1 VNTPTRLLGKSL
13 PWLLAATL
21 MAIYVASH
29 LQLSF
34 DLSAFFP
41 RQASLSHEILLEQFK
56 SGPGSRLLV
65 IGLSGAE
72 RDELTDLSDRLRARL
87 AGHAEFLNVANGEFD
102 LLDARVPSPIDRY
115 YLLMADFDYGQE
127 SLAKALRER
136 LRELALGGGANFLEW
151 VSKDPWLMTFRLLAR
166 LAPASADGEMW
177 FSADGSAV
185 LMAETRADAVDLTG
199 QATAIEVVK
208 AEFEELSAG
217 SAVRLDITGVGAFG
231 VELQGIIRSEAKKR
245 SILASL
251 ALMLVLLVVYRS
263 PRMIVLA
270 TFPLGLGFLSG
281 LTVLTLVFEQV
292 HGITLA
298 FGFTLLGIA
307 IDYPLHLFSHA
318 RQSEPKA
325 AARHIWPTLRLGA
338 VSTAAAYLV
347 LSLSGSPGLAQLGV
361 FSFSGVLVA
370 ALATRFWLPELIRYR
385 PGLSRPTTRSR
396 ATVLTVWPSILVLIA
411 AIGLTAWNRDQ
422 GFWDDNI
429 ASLSPV
435 PVERLNRDAM
445 LRSAMGT
452 ADMRYQLVLHAA
464 SLEALL
470 EESENLDLFLQE
482 AVDDGVINDWQSVTR
497 LLPSQSLQR
506 ARQHAIPE
514 RTILEGRLS
523 AAISGTPFKS
533 DAFEPFL
540 ANTETARTLAPL
552 QPEDFELTPLGAWLG
567 AHLLRLGDRWVAL
580 VSMSGIELDQLEAR
594 VIAREGNLQLVDLQL
609 SSRDLM
615 RDYRHS
621 AVRSFGLACLLIVG
635 LLLLGRRYLSGLVW
649 IVTTVM
655 SALAMTV
662 AVVLVT
668 HGQLTVIH
676 MVALLLVLGLGL
688 DYALFLGKQEGG
700 QDRYATRQAVTACAA
715 STTLAFGILAASS
728 IPLLRFLG
736 LTVAM
741 GSAISFMLAY
751 AGSSARSPTSRSDA

>member
-1 VNTPTRLLGKSL
+1 VNTPPRLLRKSL

-41 RQASLSHEILLEQFK
+41 KQASLSHEVLLEQFK

-87 AGHAEFLNVANGEFD
+87 APHPEFLNVANGEFD
-102 LLDARVPSPIDRY
+102 LLEARVPSPIDRY
-115 YLLMADFDYGQE
+115 YLLMADINYGQE

-136 LRELALGGGANFLEW
+136 LREMALGGGTNFLNL
-151 VSKDPWLMTFRLLAR
+151 VSRDPWLVTLRLLAR
-166 LAPASADGEMW
+166 LAPAGSDGEMW

-185 LMAETRADAVDLTG
+185 LMAETRVEAIDLTG

-208 AEFEELSAG
+208 SEFSQLSAG
-217 SAVRLDITGVGAFG
+217 SPVRLDITGVGAFG
-231 VELQGIIRSEAKKR
+231 VELQGIIRSEAMKR
-245 SILASL
+245 SVLACL
-251 ALMLVLLVVYRS
+251 ALILVLLVVYRS
-263 PRMIVLA
+263 PGMIILA
-270 TFPLGLGFLSG
+270 TFPIGLGFLSG
-281 LTVLTLVFEQV
+281 LTILTIVFEQV

-318 RQSEPKA
+318 RQAEPLA

-347 LSLSGSPGLAQLGV
+347 MSVSGSAGLAQLGL

-370 ALATRFWLPELIRYR
+370 ALATRYWIPEMVGSRR
-385 PGLSRPTTRSR
+385 SQSRPTALS
-396 ATVLTVWPSILVLIA
+396 APPVLTFWPSILALMA
-411 AIGLTAWNRDQ
+411 AIGLTGWNWEK

-435 PVERLNRDAM
+435 PEERLKRDAM

-452 ADMRYQLVLHAA
+452 PDMRYQLVLHAA

-470 EESENLDLFLQE
+470 EESENLDSFLQK
-482 AVDDGVINDWQSVTR
+482 AVDDGVINNWQSVTR

-506 ARQHAIPE
+506 ARQQAIPE
-514 RTILEGRLS
+514 RIILEDRLR

-540 ANTETARTLAPL
+540 TNAEAARTLAPL
-552 QPEDFELTPLGAWLG
+552 QPEDFELTPLGAWMG
-567 AHLLRLGDRWVAL
+567 AHLLRIGDRWVAL
-580 VSMSGIELDQLEAR
+580 VSMNGIELDELGAR
-594 VIAREGNLQLVDLQL
+594 VVARGGNLRLVDLQR

-621 AVRSFGLACLLIVG
+621 AARSFGLACLLIVG
-635 LLLLGRRYLSGLVW
+635 LLLFGRRYISSLTW
-649 IVTTVM
+649 IVTTVT

-662 AVVLVT
+662 ALVLLT

-676 MVALLLVLGLGL
+676 VVALLLVLGLGL
-688 DYALFLGKQEGG
+688 DYALFLGKQEFGP
-700 QDRYATRQAVTACAA
+700 DRYATRQAVTACAV
-715 STTLAFGILAASS
+715 STTLAFGILATSS

-736 LTVAM
+736 LTVAI

-751 AGSSARSPTSRSDA
+751 AGSSARSTATQSDT